1 MKPVL
6 TGQTDRIPR
15 DYIIVESSFGYQ
27 INDGRYK
34 YTAFTRGDK
43 EETLMDI
50 SSDPGEISDKS
61 ADPIYVTVKT
71 RLRNLLMKDLKR
83 ITQNTSVSQ

>member
-1 MKPVL
+1 VKV
-6 TGQTDRIPR
+6 
-15 DYIIVESSFGYQ
+15 
-27 INDGRYK
+27 K
-34 YTAFTRGDK
+34 K
-43 EETLMDI
+43 ETLMDI